1 MADPRQMS
9 RRRMLIRTGDC
20 AAHGD
25 GVRGVGDHGEVLTGT
40 ENPIAIIFW
49 MLVLQSILG
58 LVPALAVW
66 RWPAADAWP
75 WIIMVAFGDT
85 FSHDCSE
92 RALRH
97 ADATVV
103 VPMHFI
109 RVPLTALAG
118 WWLYAERFNMRAVL
132 GATLTPAEPEQR
144 AAAACRDA
152 GTLARHAVIDLR

>member
-1 MADPRQMS
+1 
-9 RRRMLIRTGDC
+9 MLLQTGDC
-20 AAHGD
+20 AARGD

-49 MLVLQSILG
+49 MQVLQSILG

-75 WIIMVAFGDT
+75 WIIMVAFGGT
-85 FSHDCSE
+85 FSHYCSA

-103 VPMHFI
+103 VPMDFI

-118 WWLYAERFNMRAVL
+118 WCLVPVR
-132 GATLTPAEPEQR
+132 GALQHVGHAGCDPDSDWQPDQR